1 MAMNFSW
8 IPKYIS
14 DFDWHKFGLAAFN
27 TILYI
32 IVIIVVARVAYGLLI
47 YLLRR
52 MLVDRKG
59 KLLLDERKANTL
71 FSLLRSMLFYLV
83 TFTVFLHILER
94 FFPFNT
100 GTLLASASVL
110 GVALGFGSQS
120 LVKDII
126 GGFFI
131 LFENQFSVGELVK
144 TGEFTGTVE
153 ETGIR
158 TTHIRAWGGELHI
171 IPNGSITAVTN
182 FSRGKMLAKVE
193 IQIPYDE
200 DLDRAMGV
208 MSAVCNEVSAEFG
221 DKIVEAPT
229 VQGVTQFGERNVV
242 LRVIAFTQPGEQWS
256 LERELRRRIHSAF
269 LREGIRTPQF
279 QSIIVTD
286 PMKGCLNDDQDTMA
300 GPTKTT
306 E

>member
-1 MAMNFSW
+1 MNVSW
-8 IPKYIS
+8 IPQIS
-14 DFDWHKFGLAAFN
+14 DFDWQKFGYFALYN
-27 TILYI
+27 ILYI
-32 IVIIVVARVAYGLLI
+32 VVILVAARVVYGLLI

-59 KLLLDERKANTL
+59 KHLLDERKANTL
-71 FSLLRSMLFYLV
+71 FSLLRSVLFYV
-83 TFTVFLHILER
+83 ITFTVVLQTLTRIFN
-94 FFPFNT
+94 FNT
-100 GTLLASASVL
+100 GTLMASASVL

-131 LFENQFSVGELVK
+131 LFEDQFSVGELVQ
-144 TGEFTGTVE
+144 TGEFTGTIE

-208 MSAVCNEVSAEFG
+208 MSEVCEEVSVEFG
-221 DKIVEAPT
+221 EKIIEAPT

-242 LRVIAFTQPGEQWS
+242 LRVIAFTKPDEQWS
-256 LERELRRRIHSAF
+256 IERELRRRIHSAF
-269 LREGIRTPQF
+269 LKKGIRTPQF
-279 QSIIVTD
+279 QSVIMTD
-286 PMKGCLNDDQDTMA
+286 PMKHSSNDQKDTMM
-300 GPTKTT
+300 GPSKT
-306 E
+306 EG

>member
-1 MAMNFSW
+1 MNVSW
-8 IPKYIS
+8 IPENIT
-14 DFDWHKFGLAAFN
+14 DFDWHKFGFTALN
-27 TILYI
+27 TVLYI
-32 IVIIVVARVAYGLLI
+32 VVILVVARVAYGLLI

-52 MLVDRKG
+52 MLVDPKG
-59 KLLLDERKANTL
+59 KHLLDERKANTL
-71 FSLLRSMLFYLV
+71 FSLLRSMLFYGI
-83 TFTVFLHILER
+83 TFTVILHIFR
-94 FFPFNT
+94 VFFPIDT

-144 TGEFTGTVE
+144 TGEFIGAIE

-208 MSAVCNEVSAEFG
+208 MSAVCKEVSVEFG
-221 DKIVEAPT
+221 EKIIDAPT

-242 LRVIAFTQPGEQWS
+242 LRVIAFTQPNEQWS

-269 LREGIRTPQF
+269 LKEGIRTPQF

-286 PMKGCLNDDQDTMA
+286 PMKRSFNDEKDTMM
-300 GPTKTT
+300 GPRDK
-306 E
+306 

>member
-1 MAMNFSW
+1 MNVSW
-8 IPKYIS
+8 IPENIS
-14 DFDWHKFGLAAFN
+14 DFDWQKFGFAVLN
-27 TILYI
+27 TLLYI
-32 IVIIVVARVAYGLLI
+32 VVILVVARVVYGLLI

-52 MLVDRKG
+52 MLVDRKV
-59 KLLLDERKANTL
+59 KHLLDERKANTL
-71 FSLLRSMLFYLV
+71 FSLLRSMLFYGIAIT
-83 TFTVFLHILER
+83 TFLQTLKQL
-94 FFPFNT
+94 FNFDT

-144 TGEFTGTVE
+144 TGEFTGTIE

-171 IPNGSITAVTN
+171 IPNGSITSVTN
-182 FSRGKMLAKVE
+182 FSRGKMLAQVE

-208 MSAVCNEVSAEFG
+208 MSTVCEEVSAEFG
-221 DKIVEAPT
+221 EKIIEAPT

-242 LRVIAFTQPGEQWS
+242 LRVIAFTKSSEQWS

-269 LREGIRTPQF
+269 LKEGIRTPQF
-279 QSIIVTD
+279 QSIIMTD
-286 PMKGCLNDDQDTMA
+286 PSRRSTKDEQDIA
-300 GPTKTT
+300 VDPSKPVG
-306 E
+306 

>member
-1 MAMNFSW
+1 MNVTW
-8 IPKYIS
+8 IPKNIS
-14 DFDWHKFGLAAFN
+14 EFSWQNLGFAALY

-32 IVIIVVARVAYGLLI
+32 VVVLVVARVAYGVLI

-52 MLVDRKG
+52 MLVERKG
-59 KLLLDERKANTL
+59 RHLLDERKANTL
-71 FSLLRSMLFYLV
+71 FSLIRSTLFYV
-83 TFTVFLHILER
+83 ITFTVVLHTLQR
-94 FFPFNT
+94 LFNFDT
-100 GTLLASASVL
+100 GTLLASAGVL

-131 LFENQFSVGELVK
+131 LFEDQFAVGEFVK
-144 TGEFTGTVE
+144 VGEFTGTIE

-158 TTHIRAWGGELHI
+158 TTHVRAWGGELHI

-182 FSRGKMLAKVE
+182 FSRGKMLAQVE

-200 DLDRAMGV
+200 DLERAIGV
-208 MSAVCNEVSAEFG
+208 TGAVCEEVSLEFG
-221 DKIVEAPT
+221 DKIIEAPT

-242 LRVIAFTQPGEQWS
+242 LRVIAFTQPSEQWS

-269 LREGIRTPQF
+269 LREGIRTPRF
-279 QSIIVTD
+279 QSILVTD
-286 PMKGCLNDDQDTMA
+286 AMKPAVMDEQDLT
-300 GPTKTT
+300 PNLSKPRV
-306 E
+306 

>member
-1 MAMNFSW
+1 MDVSW
-8 IPKYIS
+8 IAKNVI
-14 DFDWHKFGLAAFN
+14 DFDWHKFGLFALSKV
-27 TILYI
+27 LYI
-32 IVIIVVARVAYGLLI
+32 VVILVAARVAYGLLI

-59 KLLLDERKANTL
+59 KHLLDERKANTL
-71 FSLLRSMLFYLV
+71 FSLLRSVLFYV
-83 TFTVFLHILER
+83 ITFTVVLQTLTRIFNV
-94 FFPFNT
+94 NT

-131 LFENQFSVGELVK
+131 LFEDQFSVGELVQ

-208 MSAVCNEVSAEFG
+208 MSEVCEEVSVEFG
-221 DKIVEAPT
+221 EKIIEAPT

-242 LRVIAFTQPGEQWS
+242 LRVIAFTKPDEQWS
-256 LERELRRRIHSAF
+256 IERELRRRIHSAF
-269 LREGIRTPQF
+269 LKKGIRTPQF
-279 QSIIVTD
+279 QSVIMTD
-286 PMKGCLNDDQDTMA
+286 PIKHTSNDHQDTMM
-300 GPTKTT
+300 GPSKT
-306 E
+306 EG

>member
-1 MAMNFSW
+1 MNVSW
-8 IPKYIS
+8 IPENIS
-14 DFDWHKFGLAAFN
+14 DFNWHKFGFAALN
-27 TILYI
+27 TVLYI
-32 IVIIVVARVAYGLLI
+32 VVILAVARVAYGVLI

-59 KLLLDERKANTL
+59 KHLLDERKANTL
-71 FSLLRSMLFYLV
+71 FSLLRSILFYV
-83 TFTVFLHILER
+83 ITFTVFLHTLKR
-94 FFPFNT
+94 LFNFDT

-131 LFENQFSVGELVK
+131 LFEDQFTVGELVK
-144 TGEFTGTVE
+144 TGEFTGTIE

-208 MSAVCNEVSAEFG
+208 MSAVCEEVSVEFG
-221 DKIVEAPT
+221 EKIIEAPT

-242 LRVIAFTQPGEQWS
+242 LRVIAFTQPDEQWS

-269 LREGIRTPQF
+269 LKEGIRTPQF

-286 PMKGCLNDDQDTMA
+286 PMKRSFNDGHDTIVD
-300 GPTKTT
+300 PTSKT
-306 E
+306 EV

>member
-1 MAMNFSW
+1 MNLSW
-8 IPKYIS
+8 ITENIS
-14 DFDWHKFGLAAFN
+14 NFNWHQFGL
-27 TILYI
+27 TVLSKVLYI
-32 IVIIVVARVAYGLLI
+32 VVILVAARVAYGLLI
-47 YLLRR
+47 YLLKR

-59 KLLLDERKANTL
+59 KHLLDERKANTL
-71 FSLLRSMLFYLV
+71 FSLLRSVLFYV
-83 TFTVFLHILER
+83 FTFTVFLNTMKHI
-94 FFPFNT
+94 FNLDT
-100 GTLLASASVL
+100 GTLMASASVL
-110 GVALGFGSQS
+110 GVAVGFGSQS

-131 LFENQFSVGELVK
+131 LFEDQFSVGELVQ
-144 TGEFTGTVE
+144 TGEFTGTIE

-200 DLDRAMGV
+200 DLDRAMEV
-208 MSAVCNEVSAEFG
+208 MSAVCEEVSAEFG
-221 DKIVEAPT
+221 EKIVEAPR

-242 LRVIAFTQPGEQWS
+242 LRVIAFTKANEQWS

-269 LREGIRTPQF
+269 LKERIRTPQF

-286 PMKGCLNDDQDTMA
+286 PLKPSFYDGQDTVR
-300 GPTKTT
+300 GPSKT
-306 E
+306 EG

>member
-1 MAMNFSW
+1 MNVSW
-8 IPKYIS
+8 IPENIS
-14 DFDWHKFGLAAFN
+14 NFNWHKFGVIALN
-27 TILYI
+27 TVLYI
-32 IVIIVVARVAYGLLI
+32 VVILVIARIAYGVFI

-52 MLVDRKG
+52 MLVERKG
-59 KLLLDERKANTL
+59 KHLLDERKANTL
-71 FSLLRSMLFYLV
+71 FSLIRSMLFYV
-83 TFTVFLHILER
+83 ITFTVFVHILKR
-94 FFPFNT
+94 VFNFDT
-100 GTLLASASVL
+100 GTLIASASVL

-131 LFENQFSVGELVK
+131 LFEDQFSVGELVK
-144 TGEFTGTVE
+144 TGEFSGTIE

-182 FSRGKMLAKVE
+182 FSRGKMLAEVE
-193 IQIPYDE
+193 IQIPYNE

-208 MSAVCNEVSAEFG
+208 MSAVCEEVSAEFG
-221 DKIVEAPT
+221 EKIIEAPT

-242 LRVIAFTQPGEQWS
+242 LRVIAFTQPNEQWS
-256 LERELRRRIHSAF
+256 LERELRRRIHSSF
-269 LREGIRTPQF
+269 LKEGVRTPQF

-286 PMKGCLNDDQDTMA
+286 PMKRTVMDKQDITID
-300 GPTKTT
+300 PSKP
-306 E
+306 

>member
-1 MAMNFSW
+1 MSLW
-8 IPKYIS
+8 IPENIS
-14 DFDWHKFGLAAFN
+14 DFDWHKVGLAALY

-32 IVIIVVARVAYGLLI
+32 VVILVVARIAYGLLI

-52 MLVDRKG
+52 MLVGRKG
-59 KLLLDERKANTL
+59 KYLLDERKANTL
-71 FSLLRSMLFYLV
+71 FSLLRSTLFYV
-83 TFTVFLHILER
+83 ITFTVVLHILKR
-94 FFPFNT
+94 LFNFDT

-144 TGEFTGTVE
+144 TGEFTGTIE

-208 MSAVCNEVSAEFG
+208 MSDVCKEVTIEFG
-221 DKIVEAPT
+221 DKIIEAPT

-242 LRVIAFTQPGEQWS
+242 LRVIAFTKNDEQWA

-269 LREGIRTPQF
+269 LTEGIRTPQF

-286 PMKGCLNDDQDTMA
+286 PLKSSSDEKLDDMMD
-300 GPTKTT
+300 PNKTV
-306 E
+306 

>member
-1 MAMNFSW
+1 MNVSW
-8 IPKYIS
+8 ITENIS
-14 DFDWHKFGLAAFN
+14 DFNWHKFGFAALK
-27 TILYI
+27 TVLYI
-32 IVIIVVARVAYGLLI
+32 VVILLVARVAYGLLI

-52 MLVDRKG
+52 TLVDRKG
-59 KLLLDERKANTL
+59 KHLLDERKANTL
-71 FSLLRSMLFYLV
+71 FSLLRSILFYV
-83 TFTVFLHILER
+83 ITFTVFLHTLKR
-94 FFPFNT
+94 LFNFDT

-126 GGFFI
+126 SGFFI
-131 LFENQFSVGELVK
+131 LFEDQFSVGELVK
-144 TGEFTGTVE
+144 TGEFTGTIE

-208 MSAVCNEVSAEFG
+208 MSAVCEEVSVEFG
-221 DKIVEAPT
+221 EKIIEAPT

-242 LRVIAFTQPGEQWS
+242 LRVIAFTKPDEQWS

-269 LREGIRTPQF
+269 LKEGIRTPQF

-286 PMKGCLNDDQDTMA
+286 PMKRSAMDEKNIDA
-300 GPTKTT
+300 APK
-306 E
+306 

>member
-1 MAMNFSW
+1 MNVSW
-8 IPKYIS
+8 ILENIKN
-14 DFDWHKFGLAAFN
+14 FDWNKVGLAALS

-32 IVIIVVARVAYGLLI
+32 VMILVAARVVYGLLI

-59 KLLLDERKANTL
+59 KHLLDERKANTL
-71 FSLLRSMLFYLV
+71 FSLLRSTLFYV
-83 TFTVFLHILER
+83 ITFTVALHTLKR
-94 FFPFNT
+94 LFNFDT

-144 TGEFTGTVE
+144 TGEFTGTIE

-182 FSRGKMLAKVE
+182 FSRGKMLAQVE

-200 DLDRAMGV
+200 DLDLAMGV
-208 MSAVCNEVSAEFG
+208 MSAVCEEVSAEFG
-221 DKIVEAPT
+221 DKIIEAPT

-242 LRVIAFTQPGEQWS
+242 LRVIAFTQPSEQWS

-286 PMKGCLNDDQDTMA
+286 PLKRTVMDEPNIADEPK
-300 GPTKTT
+300 
-306 E
+306 

>member
-1 MAMNFSW
+1 MNVSW
-8 IPKYIS
+8 IPDNFS
-14 DFDWHKFGLAAFN
+14 NFNWQKFGFSA
-27 TILYI
+27 LYTVIYVVGI
-32 IVIIVVARVAYGLLI
+32 IVLARVVYGFLI

-52 MLVDRKG
+52 MLVDRKV
-59 KLLLDERKANTL
+59 KHLLDERKANTI
-71 FSLLRSMLFYLV
+71 FSLLQSMLFYV
-83 TFTVFLHILER
+83 ITFTVFLHVLER
-94 FFPFNT
+94 LFNFNT

-144 TGEFTGTVE
+144 TGEFTGTIE

-171 IPNGSITAVTN
+171 IPNGSITVVTN

-200 DLDRAMGV
+200 DLDRAMSV
-208 MSAVCNEVSAEFG
+208 MSAVCEEVTVEFG
-221 DKIVEAPT
+221 DRIIEAPT

-242 LRVIAFTQPGEQWS
+242 LRVVAFTQPDEQWS

-269 LREGIRTPQF
+269 LKEGIRTPQF

-286 PMKGCLNDDQDTMA
+286 PLKSSSDDKLDTMMD
-300 GPTKTT
+300 PSKT
-306 E
+306 EDK

>member
-1 MAMNFSW
+1 MNVSW
-8 IPKYIS
+8 IPENIS
-14 DFDWHKFGLAAFN
+14 DFDWHKVGLAALY

-32 IVIIVVARVAYGLLI
+32 VVILVVARIAYGLLI

-52 MLVDRKG
+52 MLVGRKG
-59 KLLLDERKANTL
+59 KYLLDERKANTL
-71 FSLLRSMLFYLV
+71 FSLLRSTLFYV
-83 TFTVFLHILER
+83 ITFTVVLHILKR
-94 FFPFNT
+94 LFNFDT

-144 TGEFTGTVE
+144 TGEFTGTIE

-208 MSAVCNEVSAEFG
+208 MSDVCKEVTIEFG
-221 DKIVEAPT
+221 DKIIEAPT

-242 LRVIAFTQPGEQWS
+242 LRVIAFTKNDEQWA

-269 LREGIRTPQF
+269 LTEGIRTPQF

-286 PMKGCLNDDQDTMA
+286 PLKSSSDEKLDDMMD
-300 GPTKTT
+300 PNKTV
-306 E
+306 

>member
-1 MAMNFSW
+1 MNVSW
-8 IPKYIS
+8 IPENIS
-14 DFDWHKFGLAAFN
+14 DFNWHKFGFAALD
-27 TILYI
+27 TVLYI
-32 IVIIVVARVAYGLLI
+32 VVILVAARVAYGLLI

-52 MLVDRKG
+52 ILADRKV
-59 KLLLDERKANTL
+59 KHLLDERKANTL
-71 FSLLRSMLFYLV
+71 FSLLRSMLFYGI
-83 TFTVFLHILER
+83 TFTVFLHTLR
-94 FFPFNT
+94 RLFPFDT

-131 LFENQFSVGELVK
+131 LFENQFSVGELIK
-144 TGEFTGTVE
+144 TGEFTGTIE

-200 DLDRAMGV
+200 DLERAMGV
-208 MSAVCNEVSAEFG
+208 MSTVCEEVSVEFG
-221 DKIVEAPT
+221 EKIIEAPT

-242 LRVIAFTQPGEQWS
+242 LRVIAFTQPNEQWS

-269 LREGIRTPQF
+269 LKEGIRTPQF

-286 PMKGCLNDDQDTMA
+286 PMKRSAMDEQNIDA
-300 GPTKTT
+300 GPK
-306 E
+306 

>member
-1 MAMNFSW
+1 MNVSW
-8 IPKYIS
+8 ILQTFNN
-14 DFDWHKFGLAAFN
+14 FDWQTFGFAALN
-27 TILYI
+27 KVLYVVILL
-32 IVIIVVARVAYGLLI
+32 VAARVMYGILI
-47 YLLRR
+47 YVLKR

-59 KLLLDERKANTL
+59 KHLLDERKANTL
-71 FSLLRSMLFYLV
+71 FSLLRSVLFYV
-83 TFTVFLHILER
+83 ITFTVFLTTIKQI
-94 FFPFNT
+94 FKFDT
-100 GTLLASASVL
+100 GTLMASASVL
-110 GVALGFGSQS
+110 GVAIGFGSQS

-131 LFENQFSVGELVK
+131 LFEDQFSVGELVQ
-144 TGEFTGTVE
+144 TGEFTGTIE

-200 DLDRAMGV
+200 NLDRAMEV
-208 MSAVCNEVSAEFG
+208 MSMVCEQVSVEFG
-221 DKIVEAPT
+221 EKIIEAPT

-242 LRVIAFTQPGEQWS
+242 LRVIAFTQPDEQWS

-269 LREGIRTPQF
+269 LKEGIRTPQF
-279 QSIIVTD
+279 QSVIMTD
-286 PMKGCLNDDQDTMA
+286 PMKRSTNDPQQPD
-300 GPTKTT
+300 GLK
-306 E
+306 

>member
-1 MAMNFSW
+1 MNVSW
-8 IPKYIS
+8 IPENIS
-14 DFDWHKFGLAAFN
+14 DFNWHKFGIATLN
-27 TILYI
+27 TVLY
-32 IVIIVVARVAYGLLI
+32 IVIILVVARITYGLFI

-52 MLVDRKG
+52 TLVDRKV
-59 KLLLDERKANTL
+59 KHLLDERKANTL
-71 FSLLRSMLFYLV
+71 FSLLRSMLFYGI
-83 TFTVFLHILER
+83 TFTAFLQTLKHL
-94 FFPFNT
+94 FNFDT

-144 TGEFTGTVE
+144 TGEFTGTIE

-208 MSAVCNEVSAEFG
+208 MSIVCKEVSAEFG
-221 DKIVEAPT
+221 EKIIEAPT

-242 LRVIAFTQPGEQWS
+242 LRVIAFTQPDEQWS

-269 LREGIRTPQF
+269 LKEGIRTPQF

-286 PMKGCLNDDQDTMA
+286 PVKSSSDDVLDNLMDPSKTKG
-300 GPTKTT
+300 
-306 E
+306 

>member
-1 MAMNFSW
+1 MNISW
-8 IPKYIS
+8 IPENIS
-14 DFDWHKFGLAAFN
+14 DLDWHKFGFSVLN
-27 TILYI
+27 TVLYI
-32 IVIIVVARVAYGLLI
+32 IVILIAARVLYGILI

-52 MLVDRKG
+52 ILVDRKV
-59 KLLLDERKANTL
+59 KHLLDERKANTL
-71 FSLLRSMLFYLV
+71 FSLIRSMLFYLI
-83 TFTVFLHILER
+83 TFTVLLHTLR
-94 FFPFNT
+94 RAFNFET

-110 GVALGFGSQS
+110 GVALGFGSQT

-131 LFENQFSVGELVK
+131 LFENQFSVGEIIK
-144 TGEFTGTVE
+144 TGEFKGTIE

-182 FSRGKMLAKVE
+182 FSRGKLLAKVE

-200 DLDRAMGV
+200 DLERAMRV
-208 MSAVCNEVSAEFG
+208 MSTVCEEVSAEFG
-221 DKIVEAPT
+221 EKIIEAPT

-242 LRVIAFTQPGEQWS
+242 LRVIAFTLPDEQWS

-269 LREGIRTPQF
+269 LKEGIRTPQF

-286 PMKGCLNDDQDTMA
+286 PMKRVFDEQDTSND
-300 GPTKTT
+300 PSKP
-306 E
+306 

>member
-1 MAMNFSW
+1 MNISW
-8 IPKYIS
+8 IPENIS
-14 DFDWHKFGLAAFN
+14 DFDWHKVGLAALY
-27 TILYI
+27 TVLYI
-32 IVIIVVARVAYGLLI
+32 VVILVVARVAYGLLI

-52 MLVDRKG
+52 MLVGRKG
-59 KLLLDERKANTL
+59 KYLWDERKANTL
-71 FSLLRSMLFYLV
+71 FSLLRSTLFYLI
-83 TFTVFLHILER
+83 TFTVALHILKR
-94 FFPFNT
+94 LFNFDT

-144 TGEFTGTVE
+144 TGEFTGTIE

-182 FSRGKMLAKVE
+182 FSRGKMLAQVE
-193 IQIPYDE
+193 IQIPYNE
-200 DLDRAMGV
+200 DLERAMRV
-208 MSAVCNEVSAEFG
+208 MSTVCEKVSVEFG
-221 DKIVEAPT
+221 DRIIEAPT

-242 LRVIAFTQPGEQWS
+242 LRVIAFTKPDEQWS
-256 LERELRRRIHSAF
+256 LERELRRRIYSAF
-269 LREGIRTPQF
+269 LKEGIRTPQF
-279 QSIIVTD
+279 QSIIMTD
-286 PMKGCLNDDQDTMA
+286 PMKHTTMDKQDTVVK
-300 GPTKTT
+300 PNKTDV
-306 E
+306 

>member
-1 MAMNFSW
+1 MNVSW
-8 IPKYIS
+8 IPENIS
-14 DFDWHKFGLAAFN
+14 DFNWNKVGLTALY

-32 IVIIVVARVAYGLLI
+32 VVILALARIAYGVLI
-47 YLLRR
+47 YLLKR
-52 MLVDRKG
+52 MLVDRKV
-59 KLLLDERKANTL
+59 KHLLDERKANTL
-71 FSLLRSMLFYLV
+71 FSLLRSMLFYGI
-83 TFTVFLHILER
+83 TITVSLHILKR
-94 FFPFNT
+94 LFNFDT

-144 TGEFTGTVE
+144 TGEFTGTIE

-182 FSRGKMLAKVE
+182 FSRGKMLAQVE
-193 IQIPYDE
+193 IQVPYNE
-200 DLDRAMGV
+200 DLERAMRV
-208 MSAVCNEVSAEFG
+208 MSQVCEKVSAEFG
-221 DKIVEAPT
+221 DRIIEAPT

-242 LRVIAFTQPGEQWS
+242 LRVIAFTKPDEQWS
-256 LERELRRRIHSAF
+256 LERELRRRIYSEF
-269 LREGIRTPQF
+269 LKEGIRTPQF
-279 QSIIVTD
+279 QSIIMTD
-286 PMKGCLNDDQDTMA
+286 PMKRTAMDKQDTVID
-300 GPTKTT
+300 PSKN
-306 E
+306 EL

>member
-1 MAMNFSW
+1 MNVTW
-8 IPKYIS
+8 IPENIS
-14 DFDWHKFGLAAFN
+14 AYNWHNLGMAVLN
-27 TILYI
+27 SVLYI
-32 IVIIVVARVAYGLLI
+32 VVIIVVARIAYGVFV
-47 YLLRR
+47 YLLKR

-59 KLLLDERKANTL
+59 KQLLDERKGNTL
-71 FSLLRSMLFYLV
+71 FSLFRSMLFYV
-83 TFTVFLHILER
+83 ITFTVFLHILKR
-94 FFPFNT
+94 LFDIDT
-100 GTLLASASVL
+100 GALLASASVL

-200 DLDRAMGV
+200 DLDRAMKV
-208 MSAVCNEVSAEFG
+208 MSTVCEEVNVEFG
-221 DKIVEAPT
+221 EKIIEAPT

-242 LRVIAFTQPGEQWS
+242 LRVIAYTQPDEQWS

-269 LREGIRTPQF
+269 LKEGISTPQF
-279 QSIIVTD
+279 QNIIMPD
-286 PMKGCLNDDQDTMA
+286 LKKHSANDEPGTM
-300 GPTKTT
+300 GPSKHP